1 MQKFFL
7 SPSGCIISLS
17 MIVGRQGGGPQLTL
31 IASKAPERQVQEAGD
46 LLERGSAHFLWAE
59 QEQQD
64 GVPS

>member
-1 MQKFFL
+1 
-7 SPSGCIISLS
+7 

>member
-1 MQKFFL
+1 
-7 SPSGCIISLS
+7 
-17 MIVGRQGGGPQLTL
+17 MIVGRQGGGPQLTP

-46 LLERGSAHFLWAE
+46 LLERGSARFLWAE